1 MIYLDR
7 DTMIFNDIPYLSRIS
22 FNNSYILS
30 FLCLTTYSTDIFS
43 ISIKKYIN
51 YGVLLFNIKEIRK
64 SNLDLDLLAFVM
76 NNNDKANFLEQDTL
90 NYI

>member
-7 DTMIFNDIPYLSRIS
+7 DTMIFNDIQYLSTIS

-43 ISIKKYIN
+43 ISIK
-51 YGVLLFNIKEIRK
+51 NILIMVFYY
-64 SNLDLDLLAFVM
+64 L
-76 NNNDKANFLEQDTL
+76 
-90 NYI
+90 I

>member
-7 DTMIFNDIPYLSRIS
+7 DTMIFNDIPYLSTIS

-43 ISIKKYIN
+43 ISIK
-51 YGVLLFNIKEIRK
+51 NILIMVFYY
-64 SNLDLDLLAFVM
+64 L
-76 NNNDKANFLEQDTL
+76 
-90 NYI
+90 I